1 MVVRH
6 GAEEA
11 GAIFIIIDRLDGLAD
26 LYGPAPQSSFD
37 DEEPSDRLFQKV
49 VVGGN
54 SVAVNDRLDR
64 EKRFDPDLW
73 IVAVEDRKGRVFF
86 ETVAED
92 RPR

>member
-1 MVVRH
+1 MVVRR

-11 GAIFIIIDRLDGLAD
+11 GAIFIIIDRLDGVAD
-26 LYGPAPQSSFD
+26 LYGPAPQSTFD
-37 DEEPSDRLFQKV
+37 DEKPADRLFQNLTA
-49 VVGGN
+49 GAN
-54 SVAVNDRLDR
+54 SAAVTERLDR

-73 IVAVEDRKGRVFF
+73 IVAVEDRKGRLFF

>member
-1 MVVRH
+1 MVVRR

-37 DEEPSDRLFQKV
+37 DEKPSDRLFQKV

-73 IVAVEDRKGRVFF
+73 IVAVEDRASRVFF